1 MKRIQG
7 VIDANASTSKLK
19 MGLSL
24 ITFGVA
30 ALFGVTWGMYGI
42 KDAFV
47 LLGTFVGIVA
57 LACGMTFIMIYMS
70 DSVYK

>member
-24 ITFGVA
+24 ITLGVA

-57 LACGMTFIMIYMS
+57 LGCGMMFIMIHMS
-70 DSVYK
+70 DSTHK